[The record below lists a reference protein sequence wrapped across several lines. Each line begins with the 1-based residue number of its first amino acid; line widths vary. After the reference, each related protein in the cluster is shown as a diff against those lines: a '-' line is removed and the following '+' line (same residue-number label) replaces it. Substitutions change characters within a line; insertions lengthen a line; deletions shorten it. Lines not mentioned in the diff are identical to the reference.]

1 MQQRTKNRICLLSAA
16 VLLAGSLAAGTGR
29 AFARPA
35 VAGTTTI
42 LVKPD
47 TGQSAQTLYLPDW
60 VLPAQTAEQT
70 EPTDQTDLTGETVE
84 DTDSSAETPLPSRT
98 VKITLPEGAIRT
110 DAYLTAATGDDGTLT
125 LTLTEAALALT
136 EPTEAKVQVGSLTI
150 LVPLLLTE
158 RTDPGE
164 KQELDAG
171 TGQWLMM
178 TGGAERIYFEDPV
191 EIRYSTDLGA
201 TWTTLSG
208 RTDGPTNGAALLLLD
223 VTTTSGKIALSGA
236 TGTPSLQEAPNW
248 TPFLLENVGK
258 ETELPLPDLGVEPTV
273 TVERLT
279 AEGWAN
285 EKTPPEVKVEGQKL
299 TVRTPEDQPPTAGT
313 YRLTVEWTLD
323 KNVYKRSVDFF
334 VSYAAGI

>member
-47 TGQSAQTLYLPDW
+47 TGQPAQVLYLPDW

-70 EPTDQTDLTGETVE
+70 EPTDQTDLTGETME
-84 DTDSSAETPLPSRT
+84 DIDSSEEMPLPSRT
-98 VKITLPEGAIRT
+98 VTITLPEGAIRT

-125 LTLTEAALALT
+125 LTLTKAALALT
-136 EPTEAKVQVGSLTI
+136 KPTEAKIQVGNLTI
-150 LVPLLLTE
+150 LVPLLLTDRPESGE
-158 RTDPGE
+158 RQT
-164 KQELDAG
+164 LDAG
-171 TGQWLMM
+171 TGQLLLMS
-178 TGGAERIYFEDPV
+178 GGAERIYFEDPV

-201 TWTTLSG
+201 TWVTLSG
-208 RTDGPTNGAALLLLD
+208 RTDGPTNGAPLLLLD
-223 VTTTSGKIALSGA
+223 VTTSGKIALSGA
-236 TGTPSLQEAPNW
+236 TGTPSLQAAPNW
-248 TPFLLENVGK
+248 TPFLLENV
-258 ETELPLPDLGVEPTV
+258 ERTAELPLPDLGVEPTV

-279 AEGWAN
+279 AEGWAEE
-285 EKTPPEVKVEGQKL
+285 EKPLEVEMEAGKL
-299 TVRTPEDQPPTAGT
+299 TVRMPEDQPPTAGT
-313 YRLTVEWTLD
+313 YRLTAEWTLD
-323 KNVYKRSVDFF
+323 ENVYKRSVDFF

>member
-60 VLPAQTAEQT
+60 VLPAQTAAKT
-70 EPTDQTDLTGETVE
+70 EPTDQTDLTKDAAEA
-84 DTDSSAETPLPSRT
+84 TDPPEETPLPSRT
-98 VKITLPEGAIRT
+98 ENIALPEGKIQT
-110 DAYLTAATGDDGTLT
+110 DAYLTATTGDGTLT

-136 EPTEAKVQVGSLTI
+136 EPTEAKVQVGNLTI

-158 RTDPGE
+158 RTNPGE
-164 KQELDAG
+164 KQELDAR

-178 TGGAERIYFEDPV
+178 TGGAERIYFEDSV

-201 TWTTLSG
+201 TWMTLSG

-223 VTTTSGKIALSGA
+223 VTTSGKIALSGA

-248 TPFLLENVGK
+248 TPFLLESV
-258 ETELPLPDLGVEPTV
+258 EQEAELPLPNLGVEPTV
-273 TVERLT
+273 TLQRLT

>member
-84 DTDSSAETPLPSRT
+84 DIDSSAETPLPSRT
-98 VKITLPEGAIRT
+98 EHIALPEGDIQT
-110 DAYLTAATGDDGTLT
+110 DAYLTATAGDGTLT

-150 LVPLLLTE
+150 LVPLLLADRPE
-158 RTDPGE
+158 PGE

-201 TWTTLSG
+201 TWMTLPG
-208 RTDGPTNGAALLLLD
+208 RSPYPGPRGRQACRKRRI
-223 VTTTSGKIALSGA
+223 GP
-236 TGTPSLQEAPNW
+236 PSCWKVSNKRW
-248 TPFLLENVGK
+248 NCRYRT
-258 ETELPLPDLGVEPTV
+258 
-273 TVERLT
+273 
-279 AEGWAN
+279 WAWS
-285 EKTPPEVKVEGQKL
+285 L
-299 TVRTPEDQPPTAGT
+299 
-313 YRLTVEWTLD
+313 
-323 KNVYKRSVDFF
+323 RSHC
-334 VSYAAGI
+334 SA

>member
-42 LVKPD
+42 LEKQD
-47 TGQSAQTLYLPDW
+47 TGQPAQALYMRDW

-70 EPTDQTDLTGETVE
+70 AQIEMTEENADADEPA
-84 DTDSSAETPLPSRT
+84 AETPLPSRT
-98 VKITLPEGAIRT
+98 EHIALPEGDIQT
-110 DAYLTAATGDDGTLT
+110 DAYLTATAGDGTLT

-136 EPTEAKVQVGSLTI
+136 EPTEAKVQVGNLTI

-171 TGQWLMM
+171 TGQWLLM

-223 VTTTSGKIALSGA
+223 VTTSGKIALSGA

-258 ETELPLPDLGVEPTV
+258 ETELPLPNLGVEPAV

-334 VSYAAGI
+334 VSYAVGI

>member
-84 DTDSSAETPLPSRT
+84 DIDSSAETPLPSRT
-98 VKITLPEGAIRT
+98 VKITLPEGKIQT
-110 DAYLTAATGDDGTLT
+110 DAYLTATAGDGTLT
-125 LTLTEAALALT
+125 LTLSEAARALT
-136 EPTEAKVQVGSLTI
+136 EPTEAKVQVGNLTI
-150 LVPLLLTE
+150 LVPLLLADRPE
-158 RTDPGE
+158 PGE
-164 KQELDAG
+164 RQTLDAG
-171 TGQWLMM
+171 TGQWLIM

-201 TWTTLSG
+201 TWMTLSG
-208 RTDGPTNGAALLLLD
+208 RTDGPTNGAPLLLLD
-223 VTTTSGKIALSGA
+223 VTTSGKIALSGA

-248 TPFLLENVGK
+248 TPFLLESV
-258 ETELPLPDLGVEPTV
+258 EQEVELPLPDLGVEPTV
-273 TVERLT
+273 TLQRLT
-279 AEGWAN
+279 AEGWAAE
-285 EKTPPEVKVEGQKL
+285 EKPPEVKVEGQTL

-313 YRLTVEWTLD
+313 YRLTAAWTLGE
-323 KNVYKRSVDFF
+323 NVYKRSVDFF

>member
-84 DTDSSAETPLPSRT
+84 DIDSSAETPLPSRT
-98 VKITLPEGAIRT
+98 VKITLPEGKIQT
-110 DAYLTAATGDDGTLT
+110 DAYLTATAGDGTLT

-136 EPTEAKVQVGSLTI
+136 EPTEAKVQVGNLTI

-158 RTDPGE
+158 RTGPGE

-178 TGGAERIYFEDPV
+178 TGGAERIYFEDSV
-191 EIRYSTDLGA
+191 EARYSTDLGA

-208 RTDGPTNGAALLLLD
+208 RTDGPTEGAALLLLD
-223 VTTTSGKIALSGA
+223 VTTSGKIALSGA

-248 TPFLLENVGK
+248 PPFLLENV
-258 ETELPLPDLGVEPTV
+258 EQEEELPLPNLGVEPTV
-273 TVERLT
+273 TLQRLT
-279 AEGWAN
+279 AEGWAAE
-285 EKTPPEVKVEGQKL
+285 EKPPEVKVEGQKL

-313 YRLTVEWTLD
+313 YRLTAAWTLGE
-323 KNVYKRSVDFF
+323 NVYKRSVDFF

>member
-84 DTDSSAETPLPSRT
+84 DIDSSAETPLPSRT

-110 DAYLTAATGDDGTLT
+110 DAYLTATAGDGTLT

-136 EPTEAKVQVGSLTI
+136 EPTEAKVQVGNLTI

-171 TGQWLMM
+171 TGQWLLM
-178 TGGAERIYFEDPV
+178 TGGAERIYFEDSV
-191 EIRYSTDLGA
+191 EARYSTDLGA

-208 RTDGPTNGAALLLLD
+208 RTDGPTEGAALLLLD
-223 VTTTSGKIALSGA
+223 VTTSGKIALSGA
-236 TGTPSLQEAPNW
+236 TGTPSLQEAPHW
-248 TPFLLENVGK
+248 TPFLLGNV
-258 ETELPLPDLGVEPTV
+258 EQTAELPLPNLGVEPTV
-273 TVERLT
+273 TLQHLT
-279 AEGWAN
+279 AECWAN

>member
-70 EPTDQTDLTGETVE
+70 EPTDQTDLTGETME
-84 DTDSSAETPLPSRT
+84 DIDSSAETPLPSRT
-98 VKITLPEGAIRT
+98 VKITLPEGKIQT
-110 DAYLTAATGDDGTLT
+110 DAYLTATAGDGTLT

-136 EPTEAKVQVGSLTI
+136 EPTEAKVQVGNLTI

-171 TGQWLMM
+171 TGQWLIM

-191 EIRYSTDLGA
+191 GIRYSTDLGA

-208 RTDGPTNGAALLLLD
+208 RTDGPTEGAALLLLD
-223 VTTTSGKIALSGA
+223 VTTSGKIALSGA
-236 TGTPSLQEAPNW
+236 TGTPSLQEAPHW
-248 TPFLLENVGK
+248 TPFLLESVEK
-258 ETELPLPDLGVEPTV
+258 EAELPLPDLGVEPTV
-273 TVERLT
+273 TLQRLT
-279 AEGWAN
+279 ADGWAN

>member
-16 VLLAGSLAAGTGR
+16 VLLAGSLATGTGR

-84 DTDSSAETPLPSRT
+84 DIDSSAETPLPSRT
-98 VKITLPEGAIRT
+98 EHIALPEGDIQT
-110 DAYLTAATGDDGTLT
+110 DAYLTATAGDGTLT

-136 EPTEAKVQVGSLTI
+136 EPTEAKVQVGNLTI

-171 TGQWLMM
+171 TGQWLLM
-178 TGGAERIYFEDPV
+178 TGGAERIYFEDSV

-201 TWTTLSG
+201 TWMTLSG
-208 RTDGPTNGAALLLLD
+208 RTDGPTEGAPLLLLD
-223 VTTTSGKIALSGA
+223 VTTSGKIALSGA

-273 TVERLT
+273 TLQRLT
-279 AEGWAN
+279 AEDWAN

-313 YRLTVEWTLD
+313 YRLTAAWTLGE
-323 KNVYKRSVDFF
+323 NVYKRSVDFF

>member
-84 DTDSSAETPLPSRT
+84 DIDSSAETPLPSRT

-110 DAYLTAATGDDGTLT
+110 DAYLTAATGDGTLT

-136 EPTEAKVQVGSLTI
+136 EPTEAKVQVGNLTI

-171 TGQWLMM
+171 TGQWLLM
-178 TGGAERIYFEDPV
+178 TGGAERIYFEDSV

-201 TWTTLSG
+201 TWMTLSG

-248 TPFLLENVGK
+248 PPFLLKSVEQKV
-258 ETELPLPDLGVEPTV
+258 ELPLPDLDVEPTV
-273 TVERLT
+273 TLQRLT

>member
-84 DTDSSAETPLPSRT
+84 DIDSSAETPLPSRT
-98 VKITLPEGAIRT
+98 VKITLPEGKIQT
-110 DAYLTAATGDDGTLT
+110 DAYLTATAGDGTLT
-125 LTLTEAALALT
+125 LTLTEAALALM

-150 LVPLLLTE
+150 LVPLLLAD
-158 RTDPGE
+158 RTDSGE

-171 TGQWLMM
+171 TGQWLLM
-178 TGGAERIYFEDPV
+178 TGGAERIYFEDSV

-201 TWTTLSG
+201 TWMTLSG
-208 RTDGPTNGAALLLLD
+208 RTDGPANGAPLLLLD

-248 TPFLLENVGK
+248 TPFLLESV
-258 ETELPLPDLGVEPTV
+258 EQEAELPLPNLGVEPTV
-273 TVERLT
+273 TLQRLT

>member
-47 TGQSAQTLYLPDW
+47 TGQPAQVLYLRDW
-60 VLPAQTAEQT
+60 VLPAQTAAKT

-84 DTDSSAETPLPSRT
+84 DIDSSAETPLPSRT
-98 VKITLPEGAIRT
+98 VKITLPEGKIQT
-110 DAYLTAATGDDGTLT
+110 DAYLTATAGDGTLT

-136 EPTEAKVQVGSLTI
+136 EPTEAKVQVGKLTI
-150 LVPLLLTE
+150 LVPLLLADRPE
-158 RTDPGE
+158 PGE
-164 KQELDAG
+164 RQTLDAG
-171 TGQWLMM
+171 TGQWLIM
-178 TGGAERIYFEDPV
+178 TGGAERIYFEDSV

-201 TWTTLSG
+201 TWMTLSG
-208 RTDGPTNGAALLLLD
+208 RTDGPTEGAPLLLLD
-223 VTTTSGKIALSGA
+223 VTTSGKIALSGA

-248 TPFLLENVGK
+248 TPFLLESVEK
-258 ETELPLPDLGVEPTV
+258 EAELPLPDLGVEPTV
-273 TVERLT
+273 TLQRLT
-279 AEGWAN
+279 AECWAN
-285 EKTPPEVKVEGQKL
+285 EKTPPEVKVEGQTL

-313 YRLTVEWTLD
+313 YRLTAAWTLGE
-323 KNVYKRSVDFF
+323 NVYKRSVDFF

>member
-1 MQQRTKNRICLLSAA
+1 MQQREKNRICLLSAA

-84 DTDSSAETPLPSRT
+84 DIDSSAETPIPSRT
-98 VKITLPEGAIRT
+98 VKITLPEGKIQT
-110 DAYLTAATGDDGTLT
+110 DAYLTATAGDGTLT

-136 EPTEAKVQVGSLTI
+136 EPTEAKVQVGNLTI

-171 TGQWLMM
+171 TGQWLLM
-178 TGGAERIYFEDPV
+178 TGGAERIYFEDSV

-201 TWTTLSG
+201 TWMTLSG
-208 RTDGPTNGAALLLLD
+208 RTDGPTEGAPLLLLD
-223 VTTTSGKIALSGA
+223 VTTSGKIALSGA
-236 TGTPSLQEAPNW
+236 TGTPSLQKAPNW
-248 TPFLLENVGK
+248 TPFLLESV
-258 ETELPLPDLGVEPTV
+258 EQEAELPLPDLGVEPTV
-273 TVERLT
+273 TLQRLT
-279 AEGWAN
+279 AEGWAAE
-285 EKTPPEVKVEGQKL
+285 EKPPEVKVEGQKL

>member
-60 VLPAQTAEQT
+60 VLPAQTEEQT

-84 DTDSSAETPLPSRT
+84 DIDSSAETPLPSRT
-98 VKITLPEGAIRT
+98 VKITLPEGKIQT
-110 DAYLTAATGDDGTLT
+110 DAYLTATAGDGTLT

-136 EPTEAKVQVGSLTI
+136 EPTEARIQVGNLTI
-150 LVPLLLTE
+150 LVPLLLADRPE
-158 RTDPGE
+158 PGE
-164 KQELDAG
+164 RQTLDAG

-208 RTDGPTNGAALLLLD
+208 RTDGPTNGAPLLLLD
-223 VTTTSGKIALSGA
+223 VTTSGKIALSGA

-248 TPFLLENVGK
+248 TPFLLENV
-258 ETELPLPDLGVEPTV
+258 EQTAELPLPDLGVEPTV

-279 AEGWAN
+279 AESWAN
-285 EKTPPEVKVEGQKL
+285 EKTPPEVKVEGQTL

>member
-60 VLPAQTAEQT
+60 VLPAQTAAKT
-70 EPTDQTDLTGETVE
+70 EPTDQTDLTKDAAEA
-84 DTDSSAETPLPSRT
+84 TDPPAETPLPSRT
-98 VKITLPEGAIRT
+98 VKITLPEGKIQT
-110 DAYLTAATGDDGTLT
+110 DAYLTATAGDGTLT

-136 EPTEAKVQVGSLTI
+136 EPTEAKVQVGNLTI

-158 RTDPGE
+158 RTEPGE

-178 TGGAERIYFEDPV
+178 TGGAERIYFEDSV

-201 TWTTLSG
+201 TWMTLSG
-208 RTDGPTNGAALLLLD
+208 RTDGPTNGAPLLLLD
-223 VTTTSGKIALSGA
+223 VTTSGKIALSGA

-248 TPFLLENVGK
+248 PPFLLESV
-258 ETELPLPDLGVEPTV
+258 EQEAELPLPNLGVEPTV
-273 TVERLT
+273 TLQRLT
-279 AEGWAN
+279 AECWAN

-313 YRLTVEWTLD
+313 YRLTAAWTLGE
-323 KNVYKRSVDFF
+323 NVYKRSVDFF

>member
-70 EPTDQTDLTGETVE
+70 EPTDLTGETME
-84 DTDSSAETPLPSRT
+84 DIDSSAETPLPSRT
-98 VKITLPEGAIRT
+98 VKITLPEGKIQT
-110 DAYLTAATGDDGTLT
+110 DAYLTATAGDGTLT

-150 LVPLLLTE
+150 LVPLLLADRPE
-158 RTDPGE
+158 PGE
-164 KQELDAG
+164 RQTLDAG

-191 EIRYSTDLGA
+191 GIRYSTDLGA

-208 RTDGPTNGAALLLLD
+208 RTDGPTEGAPLLLLD
-223 VTTTSGKIALSGA
+223 VTTSGKIALSGA

-248 TPFLLENVGK
+248 TPFLLENVEK
-258 ETELPLPDLGVEPTV
+258 MAELPLPDLGVEPTV

-279 AEGWAN
+279 AEGWAAE
-285 EKTPPEVKVEGQKL
+285 EKPPEVKVEGQTL

-313 YRLTVEWTLD
+313 YRLTAAWTLGE
-323 KNVYKRSVDFF
+323 NVYKRSVDFF

>member
-84 DTDSSAETPLPSRT
+84 DIDSSAETPLPSRT
-98 VKITLPEGAIRT
+98 VKITLPEGKIQT
-110 DAYLTAATGDDGTLT
+110 DAYLTATDGDGTLT

-136 EPTEAKVQVGSLTI
+136 EPTEAKVQVGNLTI
-150 LVPLLLTE
+150 LVPLLLADRPE
-158 RTDPGE
+158 PGE
-164 KQELDAG
+164 RQTLDAG
-171 TGQWLMM
+171 TGQWLLM
-178 TGGAERIYFEDPV
+178 TGGAERIYFEDSV
-191 EIRYSTDLGA
+191 EIRYSTDLGV
-201 TWTTLSG
+201 TWMTLSG
-208 RTDGPTNGAALLLLD
+208 RTDGPTNGAPLLLLD
-223 VTTTSGKIALSGA
+223 VTTSGKIALSGA

-248 TPFLLENVGK
+248 TPFLLESV
-258 ETELPLPDLGVEPTV
+258 EQEVELPLPDLGVEPTV
-273 TVERLT
+273 TLQRLT
-279 AEGWAN
+279 AEGWAAE
-285 EKTPPEVKVEGQKL
+285 EKPPEVKVEGQKL

>member
-84 DTDSSAETPLPSRT
+84 DINSSAETPLPSRT
-98 VKITLPEGAIRT
+98 VKITLPEGKIQT
-110 DAYLTAATGDDGTLT
+110 DAYLTATAGDGTLT

-136 EPTEAKVQVGSLTI
+136 EPTEAKVQVGNLTI

-164 KQELDAG
+164 RQTLDAG
-171 TGQWLMM
+171 TGQWLLM
-178 TGGAERIYFEDPV
+178 TGGAERIYFEDSV

-201 TWTTLSG
+201 TWMTLSG

-223 VTTTSGKIALSGA
+223 VTTSGKIALSGA

-248 TPFLLENVGK
+248 TPFLLESVEK
-258 ETELPLPDLGVEPTV
+258 EAELPLPDLGVEPTV
-273 TVERLT
+273 TLQRLT

-299 TVRTPEDQPPTAGT
+299 TVRMPEDQPPTAGT

>member
-84 DTDSSAETPLPSRT
+84 DIDSSAETPLPSRT
-98 VKITLPEGAIRT
+98 VKITLPEGDIQT
-110 DAYLTAATGDDGTLT
+110 DAYLTATAGDGTLT

-150 LVPLLLTE
+150 LVPLLLADRPE
-158 RTDPGE
+158 PGE
-164 KQELDAG
+164 RQTLDAG
-171 TGQWLMM
+171 TGQWLLM
-178 TGGAERIYFEDPV
+178 TGGAERIYFEDSV

-201 TWTTLSG
+201 TWMTLSG

-236 TGTPSLQEAPNW
+236 TGTPSLQEAPHW
-248 TPFLLENVGK
+248 TPFLLGNV
-258 ETELPLPDLGVEPTV
+258 EQTAELPLPDLGVEPTV
-273 TVERLT
+273 TLQRLT
-279 AEGWAN
+279 AEGWAAE
-285 EKTPPEVKVEGQKL
+285 EKPPEVKVEGQKL

>member
-47 TGQSAQTLYLPDW
+47 IGQSAQTLYLPDW

-84 DTDSSAETPLPSRT
+84 DIDSSAETPLLSRT
-98 VKITLPEGAIRT
+98 EHIALPEGDIQT
-110 DAYLTAATGDDGTLT
+110 DAYLTATAGDGTLT

-136 EPTEAKVQVGSLTI
+136 EPTEAKVQVGNLTI
-150 LVPLLLTE
+150 LVPLLLADRPE
-158 RTDPGE
+158 PGE
-164 KQELDAG
+164 RQTLDAG

-178 TGGAERIYFEDPV
+178 TGGAERIYFEDSV

-201 TWTTLSG
+201 TWMTLSG

-248 TPFLLENVGK
+248 TPFLLESV
-258 ETELPLPDLGVEPTV
+258 EQEAELPLPDLGVEPAV
-273 TVERLT
+273 TLQRLT
-279 AEGWAN
+279 AEDWAN
-285 EKTPPEVKVEGQKL
+285 EKTPPEVKVEGQTL

-313 YRLTVEWTLD
+313 YRLTAAWTLGE
-323 KNVYKRSVDFF
+323 NVYKRSVDFF

>member
-60 VLPAQTAEQT
+60 FLPAQTAEQT

-84 DTDSSAETPLPSRT
+84 DIDSSAETPLPSRT
-98 VKITLPEGAIRT
+98 VKITLPEGDIQT
-110 DAYLTAATGDDGTLT
+110 DAYLTAATGDGTLT

-136 EPTEAKVQVGSLTI
+136 EPTEAKVQVGNLTI

-171 TGQWLMM
+171 TGQWLLM
-178 TGGAERIYFEDPV
+178 TGGAERIYFEDSV

-201 TWTTLSG
+201 TWMTLSG

-248 TPFLLENVGK
+248 TPFPLESVEQEEK
-258 ETELPLPDLGVEPTV
+258 LPLPDLGVEPTV
-273 TVERLT
+273 TLQRLT
-279 AEGWAN
+279 AERWAN
-285 EKTPPEVKVEGQKL
+285 EKTPP
-299 TVRTPEDQPPTAGT
+299 
-313 YRLTVEWTLD
+313 
-323 KNVYKRSVDFF
+323 
-334 VSYAAGI
+334 

>member
-70 EPTDQTDLTGETVE
+70 DQTDLTGETVE
-84 DTDSSAETPLPSRT
+84 DIDSSAETPLPSRT
-98 VKITLPEGAIRT
+98 EHIALPEGDIQT
-110 DAYLTAATGDDGTLT
+110 DAYLTATAGDGTLT

-158 RTDPGE
+158 RTDTGE

-171 TGQWLMM
+171 TGQWLLM
-178 TGGAERIYFEDPV
+178 TGGAERIYFEDSV

-201 TWTTLSG
+201 TWMTLSG

-223 VTTTSGKIALSGA
+223 VTTSGKIALSGA

-248 TPFLLENVGK
+248 TPFLLESVGK

-273 TVERLT
+273 TLQRLT
-279 AEGWAN
+279 AEDWAN

>member
-16 VLLAGSLAAGTGR
+16 VLLAGSLAAGTGQ

-47 TGQSAQTLYLPDW
+47 TGQSAQVLYLRDW

-84 DTDSSAETPLPSRT
+84 DIDSSAETPLPSRT
-98 VKITLPEGAIRT
+98 VKITLPEGKIQT
-110 DAYLTAATGDDGTLT
+110 DAYLTATAGDGTPT
-125 LTLTEAALALT
+125 L
-136 EPTEAKVQVGSLTI
+136 
-150 LVPLLLTE
+150 
-158 RTDPGE
+158 
-164 KQELDAG
+164 
-171 TGQWLMM
+171 TGQWLLM
-178 TGGAERIYFEDPV
+178 TGGAERIYFEDSV

-201 TWTTLSG
+201 TWMTLSG

-223 VTTTSGKIALSGA
+223 VTTSGKITLSGA

-248 TPFLLENVGK
+248 TPFLLESVEK
-258 ETELPLPDLGVEPTV
+258 EAELPLPNLGVEPAV

-279 AEGWAN
+279 AEGWAAE
-285 EKTPPEVKVEGQKL
+285 EKPPEVKVEGQKL

-313 YRLTVEWTLD
+313 YRLTAAWTLGE
-323 KNVYKRSVDFF
+323 NVYKRSVDFF

>member
-47 TGQSAQTLYLPDW
+47 TGQSAKTLYLPDW

-84 DTDSSAETPLPSRT
+84 DIDSSAETPLPSRT
-98 VKITLPEGAIRT
+98 VTITLPEGAIRT

-150 LVPLLLTE
+150 LVPLLLADRPE
-158 RTDPGE
+158 PGE
-164 KQELDAG
+164 RQTLDAG

-208 RTDGPTNGAALLLLD
+208 RTDGPTEGAALLLLD
-223 VTTTSGKIALSGA
+223 VTTSGKIALSGA
-236 TGTPSLQEAPNW
+236 TGTPSLQEAPHW
-248 TPFLLENVGK
+248 TPFLLENV
-258 ETELPLPDLGVEPTV
+258 EQTAELPLPDLGVEPTV

-285 EKTPPEVKVEGQKL
+285 EKTPPEVKVEAGKL

>member
-60 VLPAQTAEQT
+60 VLPAQTEEQT

-84 DTDSSAETPLPSRT
+84 DIDSSAETPLPSRT
-98 VKITLPEGAIRT
+98 VKITLPEGKIQT
-110 DAYLTAATGDDGTLT
+110 DAYLTATAGDGTLT

-136 EPTEAKVQVGSLTI
+136 EPTEARIQVGNLTI
-150 LVPLLLTE
+150 LVPLLLADRPE
-158 RTDPGE
+158 PGE
-164 KQELDAG
+164 RQTLDAG

-208 RTDGPTNGAALLLLD
+208 RTDGPTNGAPLLLLD
-223 VTTTSGKIALSGA
+223 VTTSGKIALSGA

-248 TPFLLENVGK
+248 TPFLLENV
-258 ETELPLPDLGVEPTV
+258 EQTAELPLPDLGVEPTV

-279 AEGWAN
+279 AESWAN
-285 EKTPPEVKVEGQKL
+285 EKTPPEVKVEGQTL

-323 KNVYKRSVDFF
+323 KNVYERSVDFF

>member
-1 MQQRTKNRICLLSAA
+1 MQQRKKNRICLLSAA

-70 EPTDQTDLTGETVE
+70 EPTDQTDLDGETVG
-84 DTDSSAETPLPSRT
+84 DIDSSAETPLPSRT
-98 VKITLPEGAIRT
+98 VKITLPEGKIQT
-110 DAYLTAATGDDGTLT
+110 DAYLTAATGDGTLT
-125 LTLTEAALALT
+125 LTLTEAALDLT
-136 EPTEAKVQVGSLTI
+136 EPTEAKVQVGNLTI

-171 TGQWLMM
+171 TGRWLLM

-208 RTDGPTNGAALLLLD
+208 RTDGPTEGAPLLLLD
-223 VTTTSGKIALSGA
+223 VTTSGKIALSGA
-236 TGTPSLQEAPNW
+236 TGTPSLQEAPHW
-248 TPFLLENVGK
+248 TPFLLESVEK
-258 ETELPLPDLGVEPTV
+258 EADLPLPDLGVEPTV
-273 TVERLT
+273 TLQRLT
-279 AEGWAN
+279 AAEGWAN

-299 TVRTPEDQPPTAGT
+299 TVRAPEDQPPTAGT

>member
-1 MQQRTKNRICLLSAA
+1 MQQRKKNRICLLSAA

-70 EPTDQTDLTGETVE
+70 EPTDQTDLTKDAAEA
-84 DTDSSAETPLPSRT
+84 TDPPEETPLPSRT
-98 VKITLPEGAIRT
+98 ENIALPEGKIQT
-110 DAYLTAATGDDGTLT
+110 DAYLTATAGDGTLT

-136 EPTEAKVQVGSLTI
+136 EPTEAKVQVGNLTI

-178 TGGAERIYFEDPV
+178 TGGAERIYFEDSV

-201 TWTTLSG
+201 TWMTLSG

-248 TPFLLENVGK
+248 TPFLLESVEQK
-258 ETELPLPDLGVEPTV
+258 AELPLPDLGVEPTV
-273 TVERLT
+273 TLQRLT
-279 AEGWAN
+279 AESWAN

>member
-1 MQQRTKNRICLLSAA
+1 MQQREKNRICLLSAA

-84 DTDSSAETPLPSRT
+84 DIDSSAETPIPSRT

-110 DAYLTAATGDDGTLT
+110 DAYLTATAGDGTLT

-150 LVPLLLTE
+150 LVPLLLAD
-158 RTDPGE
+158 RPDPGE

-171 TGQWLMM
+171 TGQWLLM
-178 TGGAERIYFEDPV
+178 TGGAERIYFEDSV

-201 TWTTLSG
+201 TWMTLSG
-208 RTDGPTNGAALLLLD
+208 RTDGPTNGAPLLLLD
-223 VTTTSGKIALSGA
+223 VTTSGKIALSGA

-248 TPFLLENVGK
+248 TPFLLESVEK
-258 ETELPLPDLGVEPTV
+258 EAELPLPNLGVEPTV
-273 TVERLT
+273 TLQRLT
-279 AEGWAN
+279 AECWAN
-285 EKTPPEVKVEGQKL
+285 EKTPPEVKVEGQTL

-313 YRLTVEWTLD
+313 YRLTAAWTLGE
-323 KNVYKRSVDFF
+323 NVYKRSVDFF

>member
-60 VLPAQTAEQT
+60 VLPEQT

-84 DTDSSAETPLPSRT
+84 DINSSAETPLPSRT
-98 VKITLPEGAIRT
+98 VKITLPEGKIQT
-110 DAYLTAATGDDGTLT
+110 DAYLTAATGDGTLT

-150 LVPLLLTE
+150 LVPLLMADRPE
-158 RTDPGE
+158 PGE
-164 KQELDAG
+164 RQTLDAG

-191 EIRYSTDLGA
+191 GIRYSTDLGA

-208 RTDGPTNGAALLLLD
+208 RTDGPTNGAPLLLLD
-223 VTTTSGKIALSGA
+223 VTTSGKIALSGA

-248 TPFLLENVGK
+248 TPFLLENV
-258 ETELPLPDLGVEPTV
+258 ERTAELPLPDLGVEPTV

-285 EKTPPEVKVEGQKL
+285 EKTPPEVKVEGQTL

-313 YRLTVEWTLD
+313 YRLTAAWTLGE
-323 KNVYKRSVDFF
+323 NVYKRSVDFF

>member
-98 VKITLPEGAIRT
+98 VTITLPEGAIRT
-110 DAYLTAATGDDGTLT
+110 DAYLTAATGDGTLT

-150 LVPLLLTE
+150 LVPLLLADRPE
-158 RTDPGE
+158 PGE
-164 KQELDAG
+164 RQTLDVG
-171 TGQWLMM
+171 TGQWLIM

-208 RTDGPTNGAALLLLD
+208 RTDGPTEGAPLLLLD
-223 VTTTSGKIALSGA
+223 VTTSGKIALSGA

-248 TPFLLENVGK
+248 TPFLLENV
-258 ETELPLPDLGVEPTV
+258 EQTAELPLPDLGVEPTV

-279 AEGWAN
+279 ADGWAAE
-285 EKTPPEVKVEGQKL
+285 EKPPEVKVEGQKL

-313 YRLTVEWTLD
+313 YRLTAAWTLGE
-323 KNVYKRSVDFF
+323 NVYERSVDFF

>member
-47 TGQSAQTLYLPDW
+47 IGQSAQTLYLPDW

-70 EPTDQTDLTGETVE
+70 EPTDQTDLTKDAAEA
-84 DTDSSAETPLPSRT
+84 TDPPEETPLPSRT
-98 VKITLPEGAIRT
+98 ENIALPEGKIQT
-110 DAYLTAATGDDGTLT
+110 DAYLTATAGDGTLT

-136 EPTEAKVQVGSLTI
+136 EPTEAKVQVGNLTI
-150 LVPLLLTE
+150 LVPLLLTD

-171 TGQWLMM
+171 TGQWLLM
-178 TGGAERIYFEDPV
+178 TGGAERIYFEDSV
-191 EIRYSTDLGA
+191 EARYSTDLGA

-208 RTDGPTNGAALLLLD
+208 RTDGPTEGAPLLLLD
-223 VTTTSGKIALSGA
+223 VTTSGKIALSGA

-248 TPFLLENVGK
+248 TPFLLESV
-258 ETELPLPDLGVEPTV
+258 EQEVELPLPDLGVEPTV
-273 TVERLT
+273 TLQRLT
-279 AEGWAN
+279 AEDWAN

-313 YRLTVEWTLD
+313 YRLTAAWTLGE
-323 KNVYKRSVDFF
+323 NVYKRSVDFF

>member
-70 EPTDQTDLTGETVE
+70 DLAGETME
-84 DTDSSAETPLPSRT
+84 DIDSSAETPLPSRT
-98 VKITLPEGAIRT
+98 VTITLPEGKIQT

-150 LVPLLLTE
+150 LVPLLLTD

-178 TGGAERIYFEDPV
+178 TGGAERIYFEDSV

-208 RTDGPTNGAALLLLD
+208 RTDGPTEGAPLLLLD
-223 VTTTSGKIALSGA
+223 VTTSGKIALSGA
-236 TGTPSLQEAPNW
+236 TGTPSLQKAPNW
-248 TPFLLENVGK
+248 TPFLLESVEK
-258 ETELPLPDLGVEPTV
+258 EAELPLPDLGVEPAV
-273 TVERLT
+273 TLQRLT
-279 AEGWAN
+279 AEDWAN

>member
-84 DTDSSAETPLPSRT
+84 DIDSSAETPLPSRT
-98 VKITLPEGAIRT
+98 VKITLPEGKIQT
-110 DAYLTAATGDDGTLT
+110 DAYLTATAGDGTLT

-150 LVPLLLTE
+150 LVPLLLADRPE
-158 RTDPGE
+158 PGE
-164 KQELDAG
+164 RQTLDAG

-178 TGGAERIYFEDPV
+178 TGGAERIYFEDSV

-201 TWTTLSG
+201 TWMTLSG
-208 RTDGPTNGAALLLLD
+208 RADGPTNGAALLLLD

-248 TPFLLENVGK
+248 TPFLLESV
-258 ETELPLPDLGVEPTV
+258 EQEAELPLPNLGVEPTV
-273 TVERLT
+273 TLQRLT

>member
-42 LVKPD
+42 LEKQD

-84 DTDSSAETPLPSRT
+84 DIDSSAETPLPSRT

-110 DAYLTAATGDDGTLT
+110 DAYLTAATGDGTLT

-136 EPTEAKVQVGSLTI
+136 EPTEAKVQVGNLTI

-171 TGQWLMM
+171 TGQWLLM
-178 TGGAERIYFEDPV
+178 TGGAERIYFEDSV

-201 TWTTLSG
+201 TWMTLSG

-248 TPFLLENVGK
+248 TPFPLESVEQEEK
-258 ETELPLPDLGVEPTV
+258 LPLPDLGVEPTV
-273 TVERLT
+273 TLQRLT

-299 TVRTPEDQPPTAGT
+299 TVRMPEDQPPTAGT

>member
-84 DTDSSAETPLPSRT
+84 DIDSSAETPLPSRT
-98 VKITLPEGAIRT
+98 VKITLPEGKIQT
-110 DAYLTAATGDDGTLT
+110 DAYLTATAGDGTLT

-136 EPTEAKVQVGSLTI
+136 EPTEAKVQVGNLTI

-171 TGQWLMM
+171 TGQWLLM
-178 TGGAERIYFEDPV
+178 TGGAERIYFEDSV

-201 TWTTLSG
+201 TWMTLSG

-223 VTTTSGKIALSGA
+223 VTTSGKIALSGA

-248 TPFLLENVGK
+248 PPFLLESV
-258 ETELPLPDLGVEPTV
+258 EQEAELPLPDLGVEPTV
-273 TVERLT
+273 TLQRLT
-279 AEGWAN
+279 AESWAAE
-285 EKTPPEVKVEGQKL
+285 EKPPEVKVEGQTL

>member
-47 TGQSAQTLYLPDW
+47 TGQPAQVLYLRDW
-60 VLPAQTAEQT
+60 GLPAQTAAKT
-70 EPTDQTDLTGETVE
+70 EPTDQTALTKDAAEA
-84 DTDSSAETPLPSRT
+84 TDPPEETPLPSRT
-98 VKITLPEGAIRT
+98 ENITLPEGKIQT
-110 DAYLTAATGDDGTLT
+110 DAYLTATAGDGTLT
-125 LTLTEAALALT
+125 LTLTEAALALP
-136 EPTEAKVQVGSLTI
+136 EPTEAKVQVGNLTI
-150 LVPLLLTE
+150 LVPLLLTD

-164 KQELDAG
+164 KQELDVG

-178 TGGAERIYFEDPV
+178 TGGAERIYFEDSV
-191 EIRYSTDLGA
+191 EARYSTDLGA

-208 RTDGPTNGAALLLLD
+208 RTDGPTEGAPLLLLD
-223 VTTTSGKIALSGA
+223 VTTSGKIALSGA

-248 TPFLLENVGK
+248 TPFLLESV
-258 ETELPLPDLGVEPTV
+258 EQEVELPLPDLGVEPTV

-279 AEGWAN
+279 AEGWAAE
-285 EKTPPEVKVEGQKL
+285 EKPPEVKVEGQKL
-299 TVRTPEDQPPTAGT
+299 TVRTPEDQQPTAGT

>member
-47 TGQSAQTLYLPDW
+47 TGQPTQALYMRDW

-70 EPTDQTDLTGETVE
+70 AQIELTEENADADEPA
-84 DTDSSAETPLPSRT
+84 AETPLPSRT
-98 VKITLPEGAIRT
+98 VKITLPEGKIQT
-110 DAYLTAATGDDGTLT
+110 DAYLTAATGDGTLT
-125 LTLTEAALALT
+125 LTLTEAALSLT
-136 EPTEAKVQVGSLTI
+136 EPTDAKVQVGNLTI

-171 TGQWLMM
+171 TGQWLLM
-178 TGGAERIYFEDPV
+178 TGGAERIYFEDSV

-201 TWTTLSG
+201 TWMTLSG

-223 VTTTSGKIALSGA
+223 VTTSGKIALSGA

-248 TPFLLENVGK
+248 TPFLLESVEK
-258 ETELPLPDLGVEPTV
+258 EAELPLPDLGVEPTV
-273 TVERLT
+273 TLQRLT
-279 AEGWAN
+279 AEGWPN

>member
-47 TGQSAQTLYLPDW
+47 TGQPTQALYMRDW

-84 DTDSSAETPLPSRT
+84 DIDSSAETPLPSRT
-98 VKITLPEGAIRT
+98 ETIALPEGDIQT
-110 DAYLTAATGDDGTLT
+110 DAYLTATAGDGTLT

-164 KQELDAG
+164 KQELDVG
-171 TGQWLMM
+171 TGQWLLM
-178 TGGAERIYFEDPV
+178 TGGAEQIYFEDSV
-191 EIRYSTDLGA
+191 EARYSTDLGA

-208 RTDGPTNGAALLLLD
+208 RTDGPTEGAALLLLD

-236 TGTPSLQEAPNW
+236 TGTPSLQEAPHW
-248 TPFLLENVGK
+248 TPFLLGNV
-258 ETELPLPDLGVEPTV
+258 EQTAELPLPDLGVKPAV

-279 AEGWAN
+279 AEGWAAE
-285 EKTPPEVKVEGQKL
+285 EKPPEVKVEGQKL

>member
-84 DTDSSAETPLPSRT
+84 DIDSSAETPLPSRT
-98 VKITLPEGAIRT
+98 VKITLPEGAIQT
-110 DAYLTAATGDDGTLT
+110 DAYLTAATGDGTLT

-136 EPTEAKVQVGSLTI
+136 EPTEAKVQVGNLTI

-171 TGQWLMM
+171 TGQWLLM
-178 TGGAERIYFEDPV
+178 TGGAERIYFEDSV

-201 TWTTLSG
+201 TWMTLSG

-248 TPFLLENVGK
+248 TPFLLESVK
-258 ETELPLPDLGVEPTV
+258 QEELPLPDLGVEPTV
-273 TVERLT
+273 TLQRLT
-279 AEGWAN
+279 AESWAN

-313 YRLTVEWTLD
+313 YRLTVEWKLE